1 MQVVSLG
8 DEGLVVAAQ
17 GRVTDGIMLEAPD
30 TGDGQDYLALAFD
43 DGDDFPSRQSVV
55 GFGDSQEKADIRK
68 HLDQW
73 RKWSHLVK
81 ELSYKKEKVGEPQFD
96 TSTGRLRTTQ
106 KWRLQ
111 NTPQN
116 ALLLSAGNWCFPGA
130 IVQSRSLID
139 QGILKSAQ
147 VQDEHRAPLEV
158 TISKLVGESK
168 TVDPPTMG
176 KVMEAIGQIFG
187 DKECPS
193 TDPHFK
199 RIEAYTATEIAL
211 EIGVSASYGKC
222 AAEISTRLKRKEKH
236 NSVAV
241 YLREYAFDAK
251 CSLSTP
257 GALFNDDFTE
267 AELRK
272 LVNQKDMGYDNPPL
286 VVSAVHYGRMVLF
299 ILTSTATET
308 EIGLALNASYQGFAN
323 VDAKVKGEY
332 QNLFKASSLEVIGRG
347 VTADVMSALIQGD
360 HKSLFP
366 QNQPY
371 ASYSILGFT
380 ALTLTGDPCWM
391 GEETTYDATSWGG
404 QVWSFSPKGTRNSDS
419 TTHDIRIKAN
429 GKDVFSTEPGQPH
442 SIDMVLDEN
451 GETQPLHITEIA
463 TRVQL
468 QGKWMDLWCSLRRVD
483 WHLDPKQLGWFKNG
497 GKYFSDDYPRREVGS
512 LIYEVRRS

>member
-1 MQVVSLG
+1 MSG
-8 DEGLVVAAQ
+8 SPRTAT
-17 GRVTDGIMLEAPD
+17 GRPLSRFGIAREARWPPSVTPA
-30 TGDGQDYLALAFD
+30 
-43 DGDDFPSRQSVV
+43 RQSVV

-380 ALTLTGDPCWM
+380 ALTLTGDL
-391 GEETTYDATSWGG
+391 
-404 QVWSFSPKGTRNSDS
+404 
-419 TTHDIRIKAN
+419 
-429 GKDVFSTEPGQPH
+429 
-442 SIDMVLDEN
+442 LD
-451 GETQPLHITEIA
+451 G
-463 TRVQL
+463 R
-468 QGKWMDLWCSLRRVD
+468 GDDLRR
-483 WHLDPKQLGWFKNG
+483 HQLGRPGLVLLAQGHAQFRQHDPRHQDQG
-497 GKYFSDDYPRREVGS
+497 QREGRLLDRARPAAQHRHGPRRE
-512 LIYEVRRS
+512 RRNAAPSHHRDRHPRPAPGQVDGPLVFPAQGRLAHRPQTTGLVQERRKVLLRRLPP